1 MKYPR
6 WSFFA
11 KILSASHR
19 LTLAKSSILDRF
31 FFFYLGFVSQTF
43 TNHRTAREGGGHSIN
58 SSLQTLRHQLDNY
71 CRDLT
76 SGHSQQPDSNRA
88 PLVSECKLL
97 TTKLRALSDRVLN
110 MLLNNDKYLSNFLE
124 PLMKLFLI
132 PSNKDKYKV
141 AERILS
147 LKTL

>member
-19 LTLAKSSILDRF
+19 LTLAKSSILDSF
-31 FFFYLGFVSQTF
+31 FFLSGFCF
-43 TNHRTAREGGGHSIN
+43 TNIHESQDCKGRGGHSIN
-58 SSLQTLRHQLDNY
+58 SSLQTLRHQPDNY

-76 SGHSQQPDSNRA
+76 SAHSQQPDANRA
-88 PLVSECKLL
+88 PLVSECKSL

-110 MLLNNDKYLSNFLE
+110 MLLNNHKYLSNFLE

-132 PSNKDKYKV
+132 PSNKDKYKM
-141 AERILS
+141 AEKILC

>member
-1 MKYPR
+1 MFSCSDGLALYQLS
-6 WSFFA
+6 WSHHMQ
-11 KILSASHR
+11 INLQ
-19 LTLAKSSILDRF
+19 F
-31 FFFYLGFVSQTF
+31 FFCLGFASRTF